1 MSASKK
7 KHPFDFKT
15 QYGLGFDPQ
24 DDEIVVDFFCGGGGA
39 GTGLEM
45 GLGRKVNV
53 AKNHSAKAISMH
65 TINHPGAKHFT
76 TDVFDGDP
84 DTECGGKAVGWF
96 HMSPDCTHHSQAAG
110 GQPRKREI
118 RNLSWIGLKW
128 AGKKKPRVIS
138 LENVKQILQ
147 WGRLI
152 AKRDKATG
160 RVIKLGGAI
169 AAPGEVVPVDQQFL
183 IPDPKQRGR
192 TWRRFVALLEGMGY
206 VVEWKVIKAC
216 DFGAPT
222 SRERL
227 FMLARCDGQ
236 PIVWPE
242 PTHAKKPAKAQKPWR
257 TAAEC
262 IDFSD
267 LGKSIFGRKKDL
279 APATLR
285 RVAKGMKKFVIDNAT
300 PFIVPIANWSGE
312 TVQSANQPLRTV
324 NSYPRGGA
332 FSVVS
337 PVIAPATHQGS
348 DRINDPL
355 EPLPTVTCANRGELT
370 LISPTLVQTGYGE
383 RDGQEPRVPGLDQP
397 LGTVV
402 AGGVKHALTS
412 AVLVGAGGP
421 EYSGKPTAADQPVG
435 SLLAQNHRGIA
446 AASLVQLGNGDKAG
460 AAPRTA
466 DLHDPLGTIMASGG
480 KYGVAAAHLVKF
492 RFDDAGKPLD
502 EPLPTITSGGNYQ
515 RPAGAAHAMGIAT
528 AFMAQMNGG
537 FNTTAAKSLEDPMT
551 TVTNT
556 GSQQQLVTATLVTNT
571 TGHAPSDIEGPVPTL
586 TTGQHHMLATAH
598 LLHLRGNCDARDS
611 ADPLHTVSAGGTHHG
626 LVTAFMERQF
636 GASVGQDLDEPAPTI
651 TAGGGGKSSLVSF
664 ELSPEHEE
672 GALRVAAFLIS
683 YYGTENMSGCDQP
696 APTITTKDR
705 LGLVTVMVKGTPY
718 VIVDIRLRMLQPA
731 ELYQAQ
737 GFPTDYIITHGADG
751 KPFTKTEQVH
761 MCGNSVSPPPMAA
774 LARAN
779 DPWRTNVQHQVAA

>member
-1 MSASKK
+1 MSAQQK

-15 QYGLGFDPQ
+15 QYGLGFNPQ

-45 GLGRKVNV
+45 GLGRAVNV
-53 AKNHSAKAISMH
+53 AKNHSPQAISMH
-65 TINHPGAKHFT
+65 TMNHPGAKHFT

-128 AGKKKPRVIS
+128 GGKKRPRVIS

-160 RVIKLGGAI
+160 RVVTLDQVPHPTKKGKTTNRI
-169 AAPGEVVPVDQQFL
+169 AAPGEQVPVSNQFL
-183 IPDPKQRGR
+183 VPDPKQRGR
-192 TWRRFVALLEGMGY
+192 TWRRLVALLEGMGY
-206 VVEWKVIKAC
+206 VVEWKVIRAC

-227 FMLARCDGQ
+227 FMIARCDGR

-242 PTHAKKPAKAQKPWR
+242 PTHAKNPVKGQQKWK
-257 TAAEC
+257 TAADC
-262 IDFSD
+262 IDFTD

-279 APATLR
+279 ADATLR
-285 RVAKGMKKFVIDNAT
+285 RVAKGMKKFVIDNPA

-312 TVQSANQPLRTV
+312 SVQSADEPLRTIT
-324 NSYPRGGA
+324 SYPKGGA

-370 LISPTLVQTGYGE
+370 LISPLM
-383 RDGQEPRVPGLDQP
+383 
-397 LGTVV
+397 
-402 AGGVKHALTS
+402 
-412 AVLVGAGGP
+412 VGAGGP
-421 EYSGKPTAADQPVG
+421 EYSGKPVGMDHPVG
-435 SLLAQNHRGIA
+435 TLMTQNHRMI
-446 AASLVQLGNGDKAG
+446 
-460 AAPRTA
+460 
-466 DLHDPLGTIMASGG
+466 
-480 KYGVAAAHLVKF
+480 AAAHLVKF
-492 RFDDAGKPLD
+492 RFNDAGKALD

-515 RPAGAAHAMGIAT
+515 RAAGAAHAMGISSV
-528 AFMAQMNGG
+528 FMAQMNGG
-537 FNTTAAKSLEDPMT
+537 FNTTDAKSIEDPMT

-556 GSQQQLVTATLVTNT
+556 GSQQQLVAANLV
-571 TGHAPSDIEGPVPTL
+571 
-586 TTGQHHMLATAH
+586 
-598 LLHLRGNCDARDS
+598 HLRGNCDARD
-611 ADPLHTVSAGGTHHG
+611 ANDPLHTISAGGQHHG
-626 LVTAFMERQF
+626 LVSAFMERAF
-636 GASVGQDLDEPAPTI
+636 GGSVGQGLDDPAPTI
-651 TAGGGGKSSLVSF
+651 TAGGGGKSSLVSLT
-664 ELSPEHEE
+664 LSPEHEA

-683 YYGTENMSGCDQP
+683 YYGTENTSACDSP

-705 LGLVTVMVKGTPY
+705 LALVTVMVKGTPY
-718 VIVDIRLRMLQPA
+718 VIVDICLRMLKPP
-731 ELYQAQ
+731 ELYKAQ
-737 GFPTDYIITHGADG
+737 GFPAGYIITHGSDG
-751 KPFTKTEQVH
+751 KPFTITQQVH

-774 LARAN
+774 IAGAN
-779 DPWRTNVQHQVAA
+779 DPWRTEERQARAA

>member
-1 MSASKK
+1 MSAHQK

-15 QYGLGFDPQ
+15 QYGLGFNPQ

-45 GLGRKVNV
+45 GLGRTVSV
-53 AKNHSAKAISMH
+53 AKNHSPAAISMH
-65 TINHPGAKHFT
+65 TVNHPGAKHFT

-147 WGRLI
+147 WGPLV
-152 AKRDKATG
+152 AKRCKTTG
-160 RVIKLGGAI
+160 RVVKLGGGI

-183 IPDPKQRGR
+183 VPDPARRGQ
-192 TWRRFVALLEGMGY
+192 TWVVFVAELERLGY
-206 VVEWKVIKAC
+206 AVEWRVIRAS

-227 FMLARCDGQ
+227 FMIARCDGQ

-242 PTHAKKPAKAQKPWR
+242 PTHAKRPTKGQKPWR
-257 TAAEC
+257 TAAAC
-262 IDFSD
+262 IDFAD

-285 RVAKGMKKFVIDNAT
+285 RVAKGMKKFVIDNPT

-312 TVQSANQPLRTV
+312 TVQSANEPLRTIT
-324 NSYPRGGA
+324 SYPKGGA

-355 EPLPTVTCANRGELT
+355 EPLPTITCANRGELT
-370 LISPTLVQTGYGE
+370 LISPTLIQSGYGE
-383 RDGQEPRVPGLDQP
+383 REGQQPRVPGIGQP
-397 LGTVV
+397 LGMII
-402 AGGVKHALTS
+402 AGGVKHALTNS
-412 AVLVGAGGP
+412 ILVGAGGP
-421 EYSGKPTAADQPVG
+421 VYAGKPVAADQPVG
-435 SLLAQNHRGIA
+435 TLMTQNHRA
-446 AASLVQLGNGDKAG
+446 V
-460 AAPRTA
+460 
-466 DLHDPLGTIMASGG
+466 
-480 KYGVAAAHLVKF
+480 
-492 RFDDAGKPLD
+492 
-502 EPLPTITSGGNYQ
+502 
-515 RPAGAAHAMGIAT
+515 AT

-537 FNTTAAKSLEDPMT
+537 FNTTHAKGADEPMT
-551 TVTNT
+551 TITNT
-556 GSQQQLVTATLVTNT
+556 GSQQQLVTATLITNT
-571 TGHAPSDIEGPVPTL
+571 TGHGPTSLASPVPTL
-586 TTGQHHMLATAH
+586 TTGQHHALVAAN
-598 LLHLRGNCDARDS
+598 LVHLRGNCDARDVN
-611 ADPLHTVSAGGTHHG
+611 DPLHTVSAGGQHHG
-626 LVTAFMERQF
+626 LVTAFMKREF
-636 GASVGQDLDEPAPTI
+636 GCSVGQPLDEPAPTV
-651 TAGGGGKSSLVSF
+651 TAGGGGKSSVVSLK
-664 ELSPEHEE
+664 LSPEHEE

-683 YYGTENMSGCDQP
+683 YYGTENVSGAGEP

-705 LGLVTVMVKGTPY
+705 LALVTVMVKGTPY
-718 VIVDIRLRMLQPA
+718 VIVDICLRMLTPS
-731 ELYQAQ
+731 ELYKAQ
-737 GFPTDYIITHGADG
+737 GFPADYVITHGADG
-751 KPFTKTEQVH
+751 KPFTKTQQVH

-779 DPWRTNVQHQVAA
+779 DPWKTDALTRVAA

>member
-1 MSASKK
+1 MSAQQK

-15 QYGLGFDPQ
+15 QYGLGFSTQ

-45 GLGRKVNV
+45 GLGRAVNV
-53 AKNHSAKAISMH
+53 AKNHSPQAISMH
-65 TINHPGAKHFT
+65 TVNHPGAVHYT

-147 WGRLI
+147 WGPLI
-152 AKRDKATG
+152 AKRCKSTG
-160 RVIKLGGAI
+160 RVVKLGGAI
-169 AAPGEVVPVDQQFL
+169 AGPGEVVPVHQQFL
-183 IPDPKQRGR
+183 VPDPKRRGQ
-192 TWRRFVALLEGMGY
+192 TWAVFVAELQHLGY
-206 VVEWKVIKAC
+206 AVEWRVIKAC

-227 FMLARCDGQ
+227 FMIARCDGQ

-242 PTHAKKPAKAQKPWR
+242 PTHAKNPVKGQKKWR

-262 IDFSD
+262 IDWTIPS
-267 LGKSIFGRKKDL
+267 KSIFDRLKPL

-285 RVAKGMKKFVIDNAT
+285 RIAKGMKKFVIDAAN

-312 TVQSANQPLRTV
+312 SVQSADEPLRTV
-324 NSYPRGGA
+324 TSWPRGGSFA
-332 FSVVS
+332 MAS
-337 PVIAPATHQGS
+337 PIIAPATHQGS
-348 DRINDPL
+348 DRVNDPH

-370 LISPTLVQTGYGE
+370 LISPTLIQTGYGE
-383 RDGQEPRVPGLDQP
+383 RVGQEPRVPGLDQP

-402 AGGVKHALTS
+402 AGGVKHAL
-412 AVLVGAGGP
+412 
-421 EYSGKPTAADQPVG
+421 
-435 SLLAQNHRGIA
+435 
-446 AASLVQLGNGDKAG
+446 
-460 AAPRTA
+460 
-466 DLHDPLGTIMASGG
+466 
-480 KYGVAAAHLVKF
+480 AAAHLVKF
-492 RFDDAGKPLD
+492 RFADEGKALD

-515 RPAGAAHAMGIAT
+515 RPAGAAHAMGIST
-528 AFMAQMNGG
+528 VFMAQMNGG
-537 FNTTAAKSLEDPMT
+537 FNTTDAKSVEDPMT

-556 GSQQQLVTATLVTNT
+556 GSQQQLVTANLV
-571 TGHAPSDIEGPVPTL
+571 
-586 TTGQHHMLATAH
+586 
-598 LLHLRGNCDARDS
+598 HLRGNCDARDA
-611 ADPLHTVSAGGTHHG
+611 ADPLQTISAGGTHHG

-636 GASVGQDLDEPAPTI
+636 GASVGQGVDEPAPTI
-651 TAGGGGKSSLVSF
+651 TAGGGGKSSLI
-664 ELSPEHEE
+664 ELQLSPEVEA

-683 YYGTENMSGCDQP
+683 YYGTENMSAADAP

-705 LGLVTVMVKGTPY
+705 LGLVTVTIKGTPY
-718 VIVDIRLRMLQPA
+718 VIVDICLRMLQPA
-731 ELYQAQ
+731 ELYKAQ
-737 GFPTDYIITHGADG
+737 GFPADYIISHGADG
-751 KPFTKTEQVH
+751 KPFTKTQQVH

-779 DPWRTNVQHQVAA
+779 DPWRSAKRQAEAA

>member
-1 MSASKK
+1 MSAHQK
-7 KHPFDFKT
+7 KHTFDFKT

-45 GLGRKVNV
+45 GLGRKVSV

-76 TDVFDGDP
+76 TDVFEGDP
-84 DTECGGKAVGWF
+84 DTECSGKAVGWF

-128 AGKKKPRVIS
+128 GGKKKPRVIS

-147 WGRLI
+147 WGPLI

-160 RVIKLGGAI
+160 RAIKLVTVLNAKGKGVIEKVVAT
-169 AAPGEVVPVDQQFL
+169 PGEVVPVGQQFL
-183 IPDPKQRGR
+183 VPDPKRRGT
-192 TWRRFVALLEGMGY
+192 TWRRFVHLLEGMGY
-206 VVEWKVIKAC
+206 AVEWRVIKAC

-227 FMLARCDGQ
+227 FMIARCDGQ

-242 PTHAKKPAKAQKPWR
+242 PTHAKNPAKGQQKYR

-262 IDFSD
+262 IDFND
-267 LGKSIFGRKKDL
+267 LGKSIFGRAKELED
-279 APATLR
+279 ATKR
-285 RVAKGMKKFVIDNAT
+285 RIAKGIKKFVLDSPQ
-300 PFIVPIANWSGE
+300 PFIVPIANWSTE
-312 TVQSANQPLRTV
+312 SVQSALEPLRTV
-324 NSYPRGGA
+324 TSYPKGGA

-337 PVIAPATHQGS
+337 PVM
-348 DRINDPL
+348 
-355 EPLPTVTCANRGELT
+355 V
-370 LISPTLVQTGYGE
+370 
-383 RDGQEPRVPGLDQP
+383 
-397 LGTVV
+397 GT
-402 AGGVKHALTS
+402 
-412 AVLVGAGGP
+412 GGP
-421 EYSGKPTAADQPVG
+421 GYAGKPTTGDQPIG
-435 SLLAQNHRGIA
+435 ALLTQNHRG
-446 AASLVQLGNGDKAG
+446 
-460 AAPRTA
+460 
-466 DLHDPLGTIMASGG
+466 M
-480 KYGVAAAHLVKF
+480 
-492 RFDDAGKPLD
+492 
-502 EPLPTITSGGNYQ
+502 
-515 RPAGAAHAMGIAT
+515 AT

-537 FNTTAAKSLEDPMT
+537 YNTTAAKSLNDPMT

-556 GSQQQLVTATLVTNT
+556 GSQQQLVTA
-571 TGHAPSDIEGPVPTL
+571 S
-586 TTGQHHMLATAH
+586 
-598 LLHLRGNCDARDS
+598 LLHLRGNCDARA
-611 ADPLHTVSAGGTHHG
+611 ADEPLHTVSAGGTHHG
-626 LVTAFMERQF
+626 LMTAFMERQF
-636 GASVGQDLDEPAPTI
+636 GGSIGQDLDVPAPTI
-651 TAGGGGKSSLVSF
+651 TAGGSGKSSLVSV

-683 YYGTENMSGCDQP
+683 YYGTENMSSCDQP

-731 ELYQAQ
+731 ELYKAQ
-737 GFPTDYIITHGADG
+737 GFPAGYVISHGSDG
-751 KPFTKTEQVH
+751 KPFTKKDQVH

-779 DPWRTNVQHQVAA
+779 DPWRAAQRQAVAA

>member
-1 MSASKK
+1 MSDNQM

-15 QYGLGFDPQ
+15 QYGLGFNPQ

-45 GLGRKVNV
+45 GLGRTVSV
-53 AKNHSAKAISMH
+53 AKNHNPAAISMH
-65 TINHPGAKHFT
+65 TVNHPGAKHFT

-128 AGKKKPRVIS
+128 AGKKRPRVIS

-147 WGRLI
+147 WGPLV
-152 AKRDKATG
+152 AKRCKATG
-160 RVIKLGGAI
+160 RVVKLGGVI

-183 IPDPKQRGR
+183 VPDPKRRGQ
-192 TWRRFVALLEGMGY
+192 TWAVFVGELERLGY
-206 VVEWKVIKAC
+206 AVEWRVIRAC

-227 FMLARCDGQ
+227 FMIARCDGQ

-242 PTHAKKPAKAQKPWR
+242 PTHAKRPAKGQKPWK

-279 APATLR
+279 ASATLR
-285 RVAKGMKKFVIDNAT
+285 RVAKGMKKFVIDNPA

-312 TVQSANQPLRTV
+312 TVQSAYEPLRTV
-324 NSYPRGGA
+324 TSYPKGGA

-355 EPLPTVTCANRGELT
+355 EPLPTITCANRGELT
-370 LISPTLVQTGYGE
+370 LISPTLIQSGYGE
-383 RDGQEPRVPGLDQP
+383 REGQQPRVPGIDQP

-402 AGGVKHALTS
+402 AGGVKHALAS
-412 AVLVGAGGP
+412 ACIVQAGHGEGSGATKRRSHGVNDILG
-421 EYSGKPTAADQPVG
+421 PVG
-435 SLLAQNHRGIA
+435 T
-446 AASLVQLGNGDKAG
+446 V
-460 AAPRTA
+460 T
-466 DLHDPLGTIMASGG
+466 ASGG
-480 KYGVAAAHLVKF
+480 GQSV
-492 RFDDAGKPLD
+492 
-502 EPLPTITSGGNYQ
+502 S
-515 RPAGAAHAMGIAT
+515 T
-528 AFMAQMNGG
+528 AVMIQANGG
-537 FNTTAAKSLEDPMT
+537 FNTTHAKDIREPLT
-551 TVTNT
+551 TVTNS
-556 GSQQQLVTATLVTNT
+556 GSQQQLAVANLV
-571 TGHAPSDIEGPVPTL
+571 
-586 TTGQHHMLATAH
+586 
-598 LLHLRGNCDARDS
+598 HLRGNCDARDVS
-611 ADPLHTVSAGGTHHG
+611 DPLHTISAGGQHHG
-626 LVTAFMERQF
+626 MVTAFMERQF
-636 GASVGQDLDEPAPTI
+636 GASVGQALDEPAPTV
-651 TAGGGGKSSLVSF
+651 TAGGGGKSSVVSLR
-664 ELSPEHEE
+664 LSPEHEE

-683 YYGTENMSGCDQP
+683 YYGTENVSGAGEP

-705 LGLVTVMVKGTPY
+705 LALVTVMVKGTPY
-718 VIVDIRLRMLQPA
+718 VIVDICLRMLKPP
-731 ELYQAQ
+731 ELYKAQ
-737 GFPTDYIITHGADG
+737 GFPADYVITHGADG
-751 KPFTKTEQVH
+751 KPFTKTQQVH

-779 DPWRTNVQHQVAA
+779 DPWRVALGGAVAA

>member
-1 MSASKK
+1 MISAHPK
-7 KHPFDFKT
+7 KHVFDFKT

-45 GLGRKVNV
+45 GLGRAVTV
-53 AKNHSAKAISMH
+53 AKNHNPAAISMH
-65 TINHPGAKHFT
+65 TANHPAARHYT
-76 TDVFDGDP
+76 TDVFEGDP
-84 DTECGGKAVGWF
+84 DEECGGKPVGWF

-128 AGKKKPRVIS
+128 AGKKRPRVIS

-160 RVIKLGGAI
+160 RVVKLSGDV
-169 AAPGEVVPVDQQFL
+169 AAPGEVVPVGQQFL
-183 IPDPKQRGR
+183 IPDPKQRGS

-206 VVEWKVIKAC
+206 VVEWKVIRAC

-227 FMLARCDGQ
+227 FMIARCDGQ

-242 PTHAKKPAKAQKPWR
+242 PTHAKHPKKGQQKWR
-257 TAAEC
+257 TAADC
-262 IDFSD
+262 IDWTVPS
-267 LGKSIFGRKKDL
+267 KSIFGRKKDL

-285 RVAKGMKKFVIDNAT
+285 RVAKGLKKFVIDSAD

-312 TVQSANQPLRTV
+312 LAQSAHEPLRTV
-324 NSYPRGGA
+324 TAWPRGGSFA
-332 FSVVS
+332 MAS
-337 PVIAPATHQGS
+337 PIIAPATHQGS
-348 DRINDPL
+348 DRINDPA
-355 EPLPTVTCANRGELT
+355 EPMPTITCANRGELT
-370 LISPTLVQTGYGE
+370 LISPTLIQTGYGE
-383 RDGQEPRVPGLDQP
+383 RAGQQPRAPGLDQP

-402 AGGVKHALTS
+402 AGGGKHALVS
-412 AVLVGAGGP
+412 
-421 EYSGKPTAADQPVG
+421 
-435 SLLAQNHRGIA
+435 
-446 AASLVQLGNGDKAG
+446 
-460 AAPRTA
+460 
-466 DLHDPLGTIMASGG
+466 
-480 KYGVAAAHLVKF
+480 
-492 RFDDAGKPLD
+492 
-502 EPLPTITSGGNYQ
+502 
-515 RPAGAAHAMGIAT
+515 

-537 FNTTAAKSLEDPMT
+537 FNTTDAKPLCEPMT

-556 GSQQQLVTATLVTNT
+556 GSQQQLVSASLV
-571 TGHAPSDIEGPVPTL
+571 
-586 TTGQHHMLATAH
+586 
-598 LLHLRGNCDARDS
+598 HLRGNCDARDV

-636 GASVGQDLDEPAPTI
+636 GASVGQAIDEPAPTI
-651 TAGGGGKSSLVSF
+651 TAGGGGKSSLV
-664 ELSPEHEE
+664 ELKLSPEHEA

-683 YYGTENMSGCDQP
+683 YYGTENISGCDQP

-705 LGLVTVMVKGTPY
+705 LGLVTVIIRDTPY
-718 VIVDIRLRMLQPA
+718 VIVDICLRMLQPH
-731 ELYQAQ
+731 ELYRAQ
-737 GFPTDYIITHGADG
+737 GFPADYIIDRGADG
-751 KPFTKTEQVH
+751 RKFTKTEQVH

-779 DPWRTNVQHQVAA
+779 DPWRSAAHEAVAA

>member
-1 MSASKK
+1 MSAQQK

-15 QYGLGFDPQ
+15 QYGLGFSTQ

-45 GLGRKVNV
+45 GLGRAVNV
-53 AKNHSAKAISMH
+53 AKNHSPQAISMH
-65 TINHPGAKHFT
+65 TVNHPGAVHYT

-147 WGRLI
+147 WGPLI
-152 AKRDKATG
+152 AKRCKATG
-160 RVIKLGGAI
+160 RVVKLGGAI
-169 AAPGEVVPVDQQFL
+169 AEPGEVVPVHQQFL
-183 IPDPKQRGR
+183 VPDPKRRGQ
-192 TWRRFVALLEGMGY
+192 TWATFVAELQHLGY
-206 VVEWKVIKAC
+206 VVEWRVLKAC

-227 FMLARCDGQ
+227 FMIARCDGE
-236 PIVWPE
+236 PVVWPA
-242 PTHAKKPAKAQKPWR
+242 PTHAKHPAKGQQKWR

-262 IDFSD
+262 IDWTIPS
-267 LGKSIFGRKKDL
+267 KSIFDRPKPL

-285 RVAKGMKKFVIDNAT
+285 RIAKGMKKFVIDAAD

-312 TVQSANQPLRTV
+312 SVQSAHEPLRTV
-324 NSYPRGGA
+324 TSWPRGGSFA
-332 FSVVS
+332 MAS
-337 PVIAPATHQGS
+337 PIIAPATHQGS
-348 DRINDPL
+348 DRVNDPA
-355 EPLPTVTCANRGELT
+355 EPLPTVTSANRGELM
-370 LISPTLVQTGYGE
+370 LISPTLIQTGYGE
-383 RDGQEPRVPGLDQP
+383 RTDQEPRVPGLDQP

-402 AGGVKHALTS
+402 SGGVKHAL
-412 AVLVGAGGP
+412 V
-421 EYSGKPTAADQPVG
+421 
-435 SLLAQNHRGIA
+435 
-446 AASLVQLGNGDKAG
+446 
-460 AAPRTA
+460 
-466 DLHDPLGTIMASGG
+466 
-480 KYGVAAAHLVKF
+480 AAHLVKF
-492 RFDDAGKPLD
+492 RFSDEGKALD

-515 RPAGAAHAMGIAT
+515 RPAGAAHAMGIST
-528 AFMAQMNGG
+528 VFMAQMNGG
-537 FNTTAAKSLEDPMT
+537 FNTTDAKSVDDPMT

-556 GSQQQLVTATLVTNT
+556 GSQQQLVTANLV
-571 TGHAPSDIEGPVPTL
+571 
-586 TTGQHHMLATAH
+586 
-598 LLHLRGNCDARDS
+598 HLRGNCDARDV
-611 ADPLHTVSAGGTHHG
+611 AAPLHTISAGGNHHG

-636 GASVGQDLDEPAPTI
+636 GASVGQAMDEPAPTI
-651 TAGGGGKSSLVSF
+651 TAGGGGKSSLVEF
-664 ELSPEHEE
+664 QLSPEVEA

-683 YYGTENMSGCDQP
+683 YYGTENMSPADAP

-705 LGLVTVMVKGTPY
+705 LGLVTVTIKGTPY
-718 VIVDIRLRMLQPA
+718 VIVDICLRMLQPA
-731 ELYQAQ
+731 ELYKAQ
-737 GFPTDYIITHGADG
+737 GFPADYIISHGADG
-751 KPFTKTEQVH
+751 KPFTKTQQVH

-779 DPWRTNVQHQVAA
+779 DPWRVAERQAEAA

>member
-1 MSASKK
+1 MPAQQKK
-7 KHPFDFKT
+7 NPFDFKT
-15 QYGLGFDPQ
+15 QYGLGFNPQ

-45 GLGRKVNV
+45 GLGRTVNV
-53 AKNHSAKAISMH
+53 AKNHSPAAISMH
-65 TINHPGAKHFT
+65 TVNHPHARHFT

-84 DTECGGKAVGWF
+84 DEECGGRAVGWF

-147 WGRLI
+147 WGPLV
-152 AKRDKATG
+152 AKRCRATG
-160 RVIKLGGAI
+160 RVVKLGGGI
-169 AAPGEVVPVDQQFL
+169 AAPGEVVPVGQQFL
-183 IPDPKQRGR
+183 VPDQKRRGH
-192 TWRRFVALLEGMGY
+192 TWAVFVAELQRLGY
-206 VVEWKVIKAC
+206 DVEWRVIRAC

-227 FMLARCDGQ
+227 FMIARCDGQ

-242 PTHAKKPAKAQKPWR
+242 PTHAKNPTKGQKPWR

-267 LGKSIFGRKKDL
+267 LGKSIFGRKKEL

-285 RVAKGMKKFVIDNAT
+285 RVAKGMKKFVIDNPA

-312 TVQSANQPLRTV
+312 AVQSAHEPLRTV
-324 NSYPRGGA
+324 TSYPKGGA

-348 DRINDPL
+348 DRINDPM

-370 LISPTLVQTGYGE
+370 L
-383 RDGQEPRVPGLDQP
+383 
-397 LGTVV
+397 
-402 AGGVKHALTS
+402 A
-412 AVLVGAGGP
+412 
-421 EYSGKPTAADQPVG
+421 TA
-435 SLLAQNHRGIA
+435 N
-446 AASLVQLGNGDKAG
+446 LVQLGNGDKPG
-460 AAPRTA
+460 AAPRSA
-466 DLHDPLGTIMASGG
+466 DMAQPLGTIMASGG
-480 KYGVAAAHLVKF
+480 KYGLCTAHLVKF

-515 RPAGAAHAMGIAT
+515 RPAGAAHAMGVST
-528 AFMAQMNGG
+528 LVMAQMNGG
-537 FNTTAAKSLEDPMT
+537 FNATHAKGMDEPMT

-556 GSQQQLVTATLVTNT
+556 GSQQQLVTANLV
-571 TGHAPSDIEGPVPTL
+571 
-586 TTGQHHMLATAH
+586 
-598 LLHLRGNCDARDS
+598 HLRGNCDARDV
-611 ADPLHTVSAGGTHHG
+611 ADPLHTISAGGQHHG

-636 GASVGQDLDEPAPTI
+636 GASVGQNLDEPAPTI
-651 TAGGGGKSSLVSF
+651 TAGGGGKSSLLSLK
-664 ELSPEHEE
+664 LSPEHEQ
-672 GALRVAAFLIS
+672 GALRVAAFMIS
-683 YYGTENMSGCDQP
+683 YYGTENVSGAGEP

-705 LGLVTVMVKGTPY
+705 LALVTVMVKGAPY
-718 VIVDIRLRMLQPA
+718 VIVDICLRMLKPH
-731 ELYQAQ
+731 ELYKAQ
-737 GFPTDYIITHGADG
+737 GFPADYVITHGADG
-751 KPFTKTEQVH
+751 MPFTKTQQVH

-779 DPWRTNVQHQVAA
+779 DPWRIEAERAAAA